1 MTKAIEN
8 RRVLSHFQPRE
19 ESESTPTAADKAIDE
34 QTHRSEQTQTI
45 QGQGEPRNT
54 KLTSPQ
60 DVRSQN
66 CINMP
71 EDKDGDCSVSQ
82 DMDSAVGSNLE
93 DHRRHEDED
102 FRQPAGNTPDGK
114 CKLCI
119 VRLNSGNRTS
129 AENRLRSPTPFP
141 SVDLDSFQWPPM
153 SEDSFPP
160 YDLDS
165 FQLPPTPPLAKISA
179 LDLPPLDAAGPCSF
193 QVWLSESP
201 SPKLPAERT
210 RRSSGG

>member
-1 MTKAIEN
+1 
-8 RRVLSHFQPRE
+8 
-19 ESESTPTAADKAIDE
+19 
-34 QTHRSEQTQTI
+34 
-45 QGQGEPRNT
+45 
-54 KLTSPQ
+54 
-60 DVRSQN
+60 
-66 CINMP
+66 MP

-102 FRQPAGNTPDGK
+102 FRQPAGNTPD
-114 CKLCI
+114 
-119 VRLNSGNRTS
+119 
-129 AENRLRSPTPFP
+129 ENRLRSPTPFP